1 MHFRSRHLYYVLA
14 ISIIALAVWAV
25 SRVVLCWGDY
35 GVPGLL
41 LCHIHLVTYFGVLAG
56 VALLVLFG
64 IELGKMGLRG
74 DPDNSRPT
82 LRSAYLGFKSLERSD
97 KRHASASGLMLIVLF
112 AVMVYLVFFSPIRF

>member
-1 MHFRSRHLYYVLA
+1 M
-14 ISIIALAVWAV
+14 
-25 SRVVLCWGDY
+25 
-35 GVPGLL
+35 PGLL